1 MLKKLLLILSPLPV
15 VLAALP
21 ALADVALGPRIS
33 CSEAGPAVFIGVGV
47 FLIALAALF
56 FTVRRAAKR
65 RSEGGRR

>member
-21 ALADVALGPRIS
+21 ALADVALGPRLS
-33 CSEAGPAVFIGVGV
+33 CSEAGPAVFIGIGV
-47 FLIALAALF
+47 FLIARAALL